1 MQRGR
6 RRTQLGVVVP
16 ASVLSVF
23 GGAEAAEGYMP
34 DGLSGVQRAAPGSP
48 TAVKTAPPAEPTVP
62 PARDPVPPDPKPA
75 EHQALRPAV
84 ARPVVDPKPQEHQ
97 ALRPEPVVDPKPA
110 EHQALRPAVQ
120 RPVVDP
126 KPQEHQALRPEPVV
140 DPKPREHMA
149 LRPVPPADPKPAE
162 HQALAP
168 APPPD
173 PKPGE
178 HLAQRPVPD
187 DPKPNEHQ
195 ALAPTR
201 EEACE
206 ELLPDRER
214 FCVPLPEDATQ
225 SDEPSDDYDSWR
237 DPERREAEREE
248 RYDDAIPTSSDW
260 ESTDIQGRDEGR
272 IRMGMYISE
281 PQSGICL
288 GIAGWNVH
296 CVKGEGDDRGPD
308 PQFSPYNTRAYVEV
322 DFERD
327 RAFVIANPTCS
338 PNEGC
343 SDAKHIGDGSL
354 GDYSNEVEYDEQDDG
369 TIRISWELA
378 NARLP
383 GPLSGASI
391 DGWMEL
397 RPNDD
402 GTMDVV
408 MSGDQYP
415 SWEAYYDDGC
425 GNTEELIEVDERT
438 IHNLLPNF
446 RDRTE
451 EGRVPEERSC

>member
-1 MQRGR
+1 MRGGQ
-6 RRTQLGVVVP
+6 RRTQLGIVVP
-16 ASVLSVF
+16 TSVLAVC
-23 GGAEAAEGYMP
+23 GGAEAAEAYVP
-34 DGLSGVQRAAPGSP
+34 DGLSGVQRAAPGSTP
-48 TAVKTAPPAEPTVP
+48 AAQAPAPAPPAPRAPT
-62 PARDPVPPDPKPA
+62 PPDPKPN
-75 EHQALRPAV
+75 EHQGLRSTPPPPPPAPASVKPNEHEALRRTPPPPPAPAPVSVKPKEHEALRPPPAPAAV
-84 ARPVVDPKPQEHQ
+84 KPNEHE
-97 ALRPEPVVDPKPA
+97 ALRT
-110 EHQALRPAVQ
+110 AVSQ
-120 RPVVDP
+120 
-126 KPQEHQALRPEPVV
+126 PQ
-140 DPKPREHMA
+140 
-149 LRPVPPADPKPAE
+149 
-162 HQALAP
+162 
-168 APPPD
+168 APPEV
-173 PKPGE
+173 KPGE
-178 HLAQRPVPD
+178 HLARAPVVEDPKPNEHEALRPPPA

-195 ALAPTR
+195 ALAPPP
-201 EEACE
+201 EPPCE

-214 FCVPLPEDATQ
+214 FCVPVPEDATG

-237 DPERREAEREE
+237 EPERREAEREE
-248 RYDDAIPTSSDW
+248 RYGDAIPTSSDW
-260 ESTDIQGRDEGR
+260 ETTDIQDREDGRL
-272 IRMGMYISE
+272 RMGMYISE
-281 PQSGICL
+281 PQSGICV
-288 GIAGWNVH
+288 GIAGWNIH

-322 DFERD
+322 DFEND
-327 RAFVIANPTCS
+327 RAFVVANPTCS

-354 GDYSNEVEYDEQDDG
+354 SDYSNEVEYDEQDDG

-383 GPLSGASI
+383 GPLAGASI

-425 GNTEELIEVDERT
+425 GNTREVIEVDERT

-451 EGRVPEERSC
+451 EGRIPEEQPC

>member
-1 MQRGR
+1 MRGGL
-6 RRTQLGVVVP
+6 RRTQLGIVVP
-16 ASVLSVF
+16 TSVLAVC
-23 GGAEAAEGYMP
+23 GGAEAAEAYVP

-48 TAVKTAPPAEPTVP
+48 LAEQSPTPAPAPPP
-62 PARDPVPPDPKPA
+62 PRAPAPPDPKPN
-75 EHQALRPAV
+75 EHRALRPAAPPPPPPAPISVKPKEHEALRPAAPPPPASVKPKEHEALRPAV
-84 ARPVVDPKPQEHQ
+84 AVSPASVKPNEH
-97 ALRPEPVVDPKPA
+97 E
-110 EHQALRPAVQ
+110 ALRPA
-120 RPVVDP
+120 
-126 KPQEHQALRPEPVV
+126 A
-140 DPKPREHMA
+140 
-149 LRPVPPADPKPAE
+149 PVPPE
-162 HQALAP
+162 QV
-168 APPPD
+168 
-173 PKPGE
+173 KPGE
-178 HLAQRPVPD
+178 HLARKPVVEDPKPNEHEALRPPPAN
-187 DPKPNEHQ
+187 PKPNEHQ
-195 ALAPTR
+195 ALAPPP
-201 EEACE
+201 EPACE
-206 ELLPDRER
+206 QLLPDRER
-214 FCVPLPEDATQ
+214 FCVPVPEDATG

-237 DPERREAEREE
+237 EPERREAERQA

-260 ESTDIQGRDEGR
+260 ETEDIQGREDGR
-272 IRMGMYISE
+272 LRMGMYIST
-281 PQSGICL
+281 PQSGICV
-288 GIAGWNVH
+288 GIAGWNIH

-322 DFERD
+322 DFEND

-343 SDAKHIGDGSL
+343 ADAKHIGDGAL
-354 GDYSNEVEYDEQDDG
+354 GDYSNEVEFDEQEDG

-383 GPLSGASI
+383 GPLAGASI

-425 GNTEELIEVDERT
+425 GSTRELIEVDERT

-451 EGRVPEERSC
+451 EGRIPEEQPC